1 LTGYRAASP
10 ARAILDG
17 RISRTLRGGA
27 FIEKNY
33 TSPADWVTHKGFP
46 NSADTMTFA
55 MRPLPE

>member
-1 LTGYRAASP
+1 MSG
-10 ARAILDG
+10 
-17 RISRTLRGGA
+17 TLHGGA

-55 MRPLPE
+55 M